1 MTRLPYFRRRP
12 RVTLAVTGL
21 VMAAGCWSAGTAA
34 SSAAGRASPAPVL
47 SASIDPAPGQAITGF
62 GVSGAWWPAD
72 LAKFPSSARQQ
83 LDSLLF
89 TPSGLDVSQYRYLIG
104 SGGVGVIRSNRFKT
118 APSYLRAHGAYDWNA
133 DPAGLAF
140 LQAAAHDGV
149 PDLVAFVNAAP
160 AVLNPNRK
168 SCDLTLGP
176 SEVGRYARYLTTVLG
191 HLIQDDHLPIG
202 YLSPM
207 NEPTN
212 AHPACDQEG
221 MRVTPQIQGRLIPA
235 LARDLAAAHLP
246 VGLIANESDNNRDFW
261 STLDQWFPAARSH
274 LAALADHNYDYPSP
288 SEVGRKKTLAFP
300 HWATEIC
307 CRDQQGKLGNGYDP
321 TMASGLWLARTIYTD
336 LVAGSYSAF
345 DWWMAASP
353 NLGCDPVSRPS
364 CAGTPNTTGRNQALV
379 YYDPHY
385 ARDRSYT
392 LYLTKRYWV
401 MKAFSRYVRPGS
413 VLHTLRGLD
422 TSTEAVSFVSGS
434 QVVTVAINSGSTAE
448 VLRVA
453 PPNAQWSALA
463 QGYQT
468 DGNESWATVPVPVAP
483 DGSSFTVELPP
494 GSVTTVLSRIS
505 ALTLLGISPP

>member
-1 MTRLPYFRRRP
+1 MGRRIRRP
-12 RVTLAVTGL
+12 VLTATAL
-21 VMAAGCWSAGTAA
+21 VMVAGCLSVPALSVPAGAT
-34 SSAAGRASPAPVL
+34 PAPPVL
-47 SASIDPAPGQAITGF
+47 DTSIDPAPGQTISGF

-72 LAKFPSSARQQ
+72 LARFPVSAQQQ

-104 SGGVGVIRSNRFKT
+104 SGGVGVIRRNRFKT
-118 APSYLRAHGAYDWNA
+118 APSYLRARGGYNWNA
-133 DPAGLAF
+133 DPAGLTF
-140 LQAAAHDGV
+140 LERAAHDGV

-160 AVLNPNRK
+160 AVLNSNHK
-168 SCDLTLGP
+168 SCDFSLPT
-176 SEVGRYARYLTTVLG
+176 SEVSAYARFLSAVVG
-191 HLIQDDHLPIG
+191 HLIRDDHLPID

-221 MRVTPQIQGRLIPA
+221 MMVTPQVQTHLIPA

-246 VGLIANESDNNRDFW
+246 VELIANESDNNGDFW
-261 STLDQWFPAARSH
+261 ATLGQWFPAARPH

-288 SEVGRKKTLAFP
+288 SELARKKTLDFP
-300 HWATEIC
+300 HWATELC

-321 TMASGLWLARTIYTD
+321 TMASGLWLAQTIYAD
-336 LVAGSYSAF
+336 LVDGGYSAF

-353 NLGCDPVSRPS
+353 NLGCNPASQPS
-364 CAGTPNTTGRNQALV
+364 CAGTPNRAGRNQALV

-385 ARDRSYT
+385 ARDRSYS

-413 VLHTLRGLD
+413 VLHTISGLD
-422 TSTEAVSFVSGS
+422 PSTDAVSFVSGS
-434 QVVTVAINSGSTAE
+434 QVVTVAINSASTAE

-453 PPNAQWSALA
+453 LPRAQWSVRA
-463 QGYQT
+463 QAYQT

-483 DGSSFTVELPP
+483 DGSSFTVELPA
-494 GSVTTVLSRIS
+494 GSVTTILSSIS
-505 ALTLLGISPP
+505 ALTLLGVTPP